1 MKILLFVN
9 TVQDFKNSNN
19 LGGIEILNYEL
30 FNYLKKKHDIILSNK
45 ISKKILNIYWDII
58 ISSNDARIF
67 NQVKTK
73 RKILWLHNK
82 LQLEK
87 AFRKKQLFSLLFNN
101 IEAIFVSKYLNEN
114 TSRLYNFSKRTVI
127 PNFLP
132 SIFEK
137 KNFSKN
143 KKNKKNLFVWSVQR
157 KLGLDEL
164 INVWKK
170 KIYSLNSNCELHI
183 FGVNYKNNKQIKY
196 NIFCHGKIPRQK
208 LLNFYK
214 KSIGMICLGYDETFC
229 LNAIEAMKMGLP
241 IVSLGKTALNEI
253 IEDKKNGYLTDN
265 IDNID
270 KPIFNLINLNTPS
283 RDSLSKYCIKFASNY
298 SSNIIFKHW
307 EKLIC
312 SN

>member
-253 IEDKKNGYLTDN
+253 IEDRKNGYLTDN

-270 KPIFNLINLNTPS
+270 KPIFNLINLDTPS

>member
-9 TVQDFKNSNN
+9 TIQNFKNHNS

-30 FNYLKKKHDIILSNK
+30 YKYLKKKHKIILSN
-45 ISKKILNIYWDII
+45 ILSKKILTVNWDIV
-58 ISSNDARIF
+58 ISSNDSRIF

-137 KNFSKN
+137 NKFLKN

-183 FGVNYKNNKQIKY
+183 FGVNYKNNKLIKY

-253 IEDKKNGYLTDN
+253 IEDRKNGYLTDN

-270 KPIFNLINLNTPS
+270 KPIFNLINLDTPS
-283 RDSLSKYCIKFASNY
+283 RNSLSKYCIKFASNY
-298 SSNIIFKHW
+298 NSNIIFKDW

-312 SN
+312 ST

>member
-9 TVQDFKNSNN
+9 TVQSFKNHNT

-30 FNYLKKKHDIILSNK
+30 YKYLKKKHKIILSN
-45 ISKKILNIYWDII
+45 ILSKKILTVNWDIV
-58 ISSNDARIF
+58 ISSNDSRIF
-67 NQVKTK
+67 NLVKTK

-87 AFRKKQLFSLLFNN
+87 AFRKKQLFSLLFNK

-132 SIFEK
+132 SIFQ
-137 KNFSKN
+137 KNKFSKN
-143 KKNKKNLFVWSVQR
+143 KKKKKNLFVWSVQR

-183 FGVNYKNNKQIKY
+183 FGVNYKNNQLIKY

-241 IVSLGKTALNEI
+241 IVTLGKTALNEI
-253 IEDKKNGYLTDN
+253 IEDKKNGYLVDN
-265 IDNID
+265 INNID
-270 KPIFNLINLNTPS
+270 KPIINLINLDTP
-283 RDSLSKYCIKFASNY
+283 RKDSLSKYCVKFASNY
-298 SSNIIFKHW
+298 NSNIIFKDW

>member
-137 KNFSKN
+137 KKFSKN

>member
-1 MKILLFVN
+1 MLVNILMKIHL
-9 TVQDFKNSNN
+9 DF
-19 LGGIEILNYEL
+19 II
-30 FNYLKKKHDIILSNK
+30 FLKGFL
-45 ISKKILNIYWDII
+45 
-58 ISSNDARIF
+58 
-67 NQVKTK
+67 
-73 RKILWLHNK
+73 
-82 LQLEK
+82 
-87 AFRKKQLFSLLFNN
+87 
-101 IEAIFVSKYLNEN
+101 
-114 TSRLYNFSKRTVI
+114 VI

-137 KNFSKN
+137 NKFSKN
-143 KKNKKNLFVWSVQR
+143 KKKKKNLFVWSVQR

-183 FGVNYKNNKQIKY
+183 FGVNYKNNQLIKY

-241 IVSLGKTALNEI
+241 IVTLGKTALNEI
-253 IEDKKNGYLTDN
+253 IEDKKNGYLVDN
-265 IDNID
+265 INNID
-270 KPIFNLINLNTPS
+270 KPIINLINLNTP
-283 RDSLSKYCIKFASNY
+283 RKDSLSKYCVKFASNY
-298 SSNIIFKHW
+298 NSNIIFKDW

>member
-9 TVQDFKNSNN
+9 TIQNFKNHNS

-30 FNYLKKKHDIILSNK
+30 YKYLKKKHKIILSNSL
-45 ISKKILNIYWDII
+45 SKKILTVNWDIV
-58 ISSNDARIF
+58 ISSNDSRIF

-101 IEAIFVSKYLNEN
+101 IEAIFVSQYLNEN

-137 KNFSKN
+137 NKFLKN

-183 FGVNYKNNKQIKY
+183 FGVNYKNNKLIKY
-196 NIFCHGKIPRQK
+196 NIFCHGRIPRQK
-208 LLNFYK
+208 LLNFYE

-229 LNAIEAMKMGLP
+229 LNAIEAMKIGLP
-241 IVSLGKTALNEI
+241 IISLGKTALNEI
-253 IEDKKNGYLTDN
+253 IEDKKNGYLIDN

-270 KPIFNLINLNTPS
+270 KPIFNLINLDTPR

-298 SSNIIFKHW
+298 NSNIIFKDW

>member
-9 TVQDFKNSNN
+9 TIQNLNN
-19 LGGIEILNYEL
+19 PKYLGGIEILNYEL
-30 FNYLKKKHDIILSNK
+30 YKYLKKKHKIILSN
-45 ISKKILNIYWDII
+45 ILSKKILTVNWDIV
-58 ISSNDARIF
+58 ISSNDSRIF

-137 KNFSKN
+137 NKFLKN

-183 FGVNYKNNKQIKY
+183 FGVNYKNNKLVKY

-265 IDNID
+265 INNID
-270 KPIFNLINLNTPS
+270 KPIFNLINLDKS
-283 RDSLSKYCIKFASNY
+283 RRESLSKYCIKFASNY
-298 SSNIIFKHW
+298 NSNIIFKDW

-312 SN
+312 ST

>member
-1 MKILLFVN
+1 MKILLYVN
-9 TVQDFKNSNN
+9 TTQNLNN
-19 LGGIEILNYEL
+19 HNTLGGIEILNYEL
-30 FNYLKKKHDIILSNK
+30 YKYLKKKHKIILSN
-45 ISKKILNIYWDII
+45 ILSKKILAVNWDIV
-58 ISSNDARIF
+58 ISSNDSRIF

-137 KNFSKN
+137 NKFSKN
-143 KKNKKNLFVWSVQR
+143 MKNKKNLFVWSVQR

-183 FGVNYKNNKQIKY
+183 FGVNYKNNKLIKY

-229 LNAIEAMKMGLP
+229 LNAIEAMRMGLP
-241 IVSLGKTALNEI
+241 IITLGKTALNEI
-253 IEDKKNGYLTDN
+253 IEDKKNGYLIDS

-270 KPIFNLINLNTPS
+270 KPIINLINLNSP
-283 RDSLSKYCIKFASNY
+283 RRVFLSKYCVKFASNY
-298 SSNIIFKHW
+298 NSNIIFKDW

>member
-1 MKILLFVN
+1 MKILLYVN
-9 TVQDFKNSNN
+9 TSQNLDNSNY

-30 FNYLKKKHDIILSNK
+30 YKYLKKKHKIILSN
-45 ISKKILNIYWDII
+45 ILSKKILTVNWDIV
-58 ISSNDARIF
+58 ISSNDSRIF

-114 TSRLYNFSKRTVI
+114 TSRFYNFSKRTVI

-137 KNFSKN
+137 NKFSKN
-143 KKNKKNLFVWSVQR
+143 KKKKKNLFVWSVQR

-183 FGVNYKNNKQIKY
+183 FGVNYKNNKLIKY

-253 IEDKKNGYLTDN
+253 IEDKKNGYLVDN
-265 IDNID
+265 INNID
-270 KPIFNLINLNTPS
+270 KPIINLINLDTP
-283 RDSLSKYCIKFASNY
+283 RKDSLSKYCVKFASNY
-298 SSNIIFKHW
+298 NSNIIFKDW

>member
-9 TVQDFKNSNN
+9 TNQNLKRPNY
-19 LGGIEILNYEL
+19 LGGIEILNFEL
-30 FNYLKKKHDIILSNK
+30 YKYFKKKHKIILSNI
-45 ISKKILNIYWDII
+45 ISRKILATNWDIV
-58 ISSNDARIF
+58 ISSNDSRIF
-67 NQVKTK
+67 NQIKTK

-127 PNFLP
+127 PNFIP

-137 KNFSKN
+137 NKFSKN

-183 FGVNYKNNKQIKY
+183 FGVNYKNNKLIKY
-196 NIFCHGKIPRQK
+196 NIFCHGKIPRHK

-253 IEDKKNGYLTDN
+253 IEDKKNGYLTDS

-270 KPIFNLINLNTPS
+270 KPIFNLIDLDTPR

-298 SSNIIFKHW
+298 NSNIIFKDW

>member
-9 TVQDFKNSNN
+9 TVQSFKNHNT

-30 FNYLKKKHDIILSNK
+30 YKYLKKKHKIILSN
-45 ISKKILNIYWDII
+45 ILSKKILTVNWDIV
-58 ISSNDARIF
+58 ISSNDSIIF

-87 AFRKKQLFSLLFNN
+87 AFRKKQLFSLLFNK
-101 IEAIFVSKYLNEN
+101 IEAVFVSKYLNEN
-114 TSRLYNFSKRTVI
+114 TSRFYNFSKRIVI

-137 KNFSKN
+137 NKFSKN
-143 KKNKKNLFVWSVQR
+143 KKKKKNLFVWSVQR

-183 FGVNYKNNKQIKY
+183 FGVNYKNNQLIKY

-241 IVSLGKTALNEI
+241 IVTLGKTALNEI
-253 IEDKKNGYLTDN
+253 IEDKKNGYLVDN
-265 IDNID
+265 INNID
-270 KPIFNLINLNTPS
+270 KPIINLMNLDTP
-283 RDSLSKYCIKFASNY
+283 RKDSLSKYCVKFASNY
-298 SSNIIFKHW
+298 NSNIIFKDW

>member
-9 TVQDFKNSNN
+9 TVQSFKNHNT

-30 FNYLKKKHDIILSNK
+30 YKYLKKKHKIILSN
-45 ISKKILNIYWDII
+45 ILSKKILTVNWDIV
-58 ISSNDARIF
+58 ISSNDSIIF

-87 AFRKKQLFSLLFNN
+87 AFRKKQLFSLLFNK
-101 IEAIFVSKYLNEN
+101 IEAVFVSKYLNEN

-137 KNFSKN
+137 NKFSKN
-143 KKNKKNLFVWSVQR
+143 KKKKKNLFVWSVQR

-183 FGVNYKNNKQIKY
+183 FGVNYKNNQLIKY

-241 IVSLGKTALNEI
+241 IVTLGKTALNEI
-253 IEDKKNGYLTDN
+253 IEDKKNGYLVDN
-265 IDNID
+265 INNID
-270 KPIFNLINLNTPS
+270 KPIINLMNLDTP
-283 RDSLSKYCIKFASNY
+283 RKDSLSKYCVKFASNY
-298 SSNIIFKHW
+298 NSNIIFKDW

>member
-9 TVQDFKNSNN
+9 TVQNFKNHNS

-30 FNYLKKKHDIILSNK
+30 YKYLKKKHKIILSNTL
-45 ISKKILNIYWDII
+45 SKKILTVNWDIV
-58 ISSNDARIF
+58 ISSNDSRIF
-67 NQVKTK
+67 DQVKTK
-73 RKILWLHNK
+73 RKIFWLHNK

-137 KNFSKN
+137 NKFSKN

-170 KIYSLNSNCELHI
+170 KIYSKNLNCELHI
-183 FGVNYKNNKQIKY
+183 FGVNYKNNKLVKY

-241 IVSLGKTALNEI
+241 IVSLGITALNEI
-253 IEDKKNGYLTDN
+253 IEDKKNGYLIDN

-270 KPIFNLINLNTPS
+270 KPIFNLINLDTAR
-283 RDSLSKYCIKFASNY
+283 RDTLSKYCIKFASNY
-298 SSNIIFKHW
+298 NSNIIFKDW

>member
-1 MKILLFVN
+1 MKILLYVN
-9 TVQDFKNSNN
+9 TSQNLDNSNY

-30 FNYLKKKHDIILSNK
+30 YKYLKKKHSIILSNSL
-45 ISKKILNIYWDII
+45 SKKILTMNWDIV
-58 ISSNDARIF
+58 ISSNDSRIF

-87 AFRKKQLFSLLFNN
+87 AFRKKQLFSLLFNK

-137 KNFSKN
+137 NKFSKK

-183 FGVNYKNNKQIKY
+183 FGVNYKNNKLIKY

-208 LLNFYK
+208 LLKFYK

-229 LNAIEAMKMGLP
+229 LNAIEAMKMGMP
-241 IVSLGKTALNEI
+241 IVTLGKTALKEI
-253 IEDKKNGYLTDN
+253 IKDKINGYL
-265 IDNID
+265 IDNISD
-270 KPIFNLINLNTPS
+270 IDIPIKNLINLDSN
-283 RDSLSKYCIKFASNY
+283 RRLSLSKYCVKFASNY
-298 SSNIIFKHW
+298 NSNIVFKDW
-307 EKLIC
+307 EKLIY
-312 SN
+312 ST

>member
-283 RDSLSKYCIKFASNY
+283 RDSLSKYCTKFASNY

>member
-270 KPIFNLINLNTPS
+270 KPIFNLINLDTPS

>member
-9 TVQDFKNSNN
+9 TVQSFKNHNS

-30 FNYLKKKHDIILSNK
+30 YKYLKKKHKIILSN
-45 ISKKILNIYWDII
+45 ILSKKILTMNWDIV
-58 ISSNDARIF
+58 ISSNDSRIF

-87 AFRKKQLFSLLFNN
+87 AFRKKQLFSLLFNK
-101 IEAIFVSKYLNEN
+101 IEAVFVSKYLNEN
-114 TSRLYNFSKRTVI
+114 TSRFYNFSKRTVI

-137 KNFSKN
+137 NKFSKN
-143 KKNKKNLFVWSVQR
+143 KKKKKNLFVWSVQR

-183 FGVNYKNNKQIKY
+183 FGVNYKNNQLIKY

-241 IVSLGKTALNEI
+241 IVTLGKTALNEI
-253 IEDKKNGYLTDN
+253 IEDKKNGYLVDN
-265 IDNID
+265 INNID
-270 KPIFNLINLNTPS
+270 KPIINLMNLDTP
-283 RDSLSKYCIKFASNY
+283 RKDSLSKYCVKFASNY
-298 SSNIIFKHW
+298 NSNIIFKDW

>member
-9 TVQDFKNSNN
+9 TVQNFKNHNS

-30 FNYLKKKHDIILSNK
+30 YKYLKKKHKIILSNSL
-45 ISKKILNIYWDII
+45 SKKILTVNWDIV
-58 ISSNDARIF
+58 ISSNDSRIF

-73 RKILWLHNK
+73 RKIFWLHNK

-101 IEAIFVSKYLNEN
+101 IEAVFVSKYLNKN

-137 KNFSKN
+137 NKSSKN

-183 FGVNYKNNKQIKY
+183 FGVNYKNNKLIKY
-196 NIFCHGKIPRQK
+196 NIFCHGRIPRQK

-253 IEDKKNGYLTDN
+253 IEDKKNGYLIDN
-265 IDNID
+265 INNID
-270 KPIFNLINLNTPS
+270 KPIFNLINLDTPR

-298 SSNIIFKHW
+298 NSNIIFKDW

>member
-9 TVQDFKNSNN
+9 TIQNFKNHNS

-30 FNYLKKKHDIILSNK
+30 YKYLKKKHKIILSNSL
-45 ISKKILNIYWDII
+45 SKKILTVNWDIV
-58 ISSNDARIF
+58 ISSNDSRIF

-101 IEAIFVSKYLNEN
+101 IEAIFVSQYLNEN

-137 KNFSKN
+137 NKFSKN

-183 FGVNYKNNKQIKY
+183 FGVNYKNNKLIKY
-196 NIFCHGKIPRQK
+196 NIFCHGRIPRQK
-208 LLNFYK
+208 LLNFYE

-229 LNAIEAMKMGLP
+229 LNAIEAMKIGLP

-253 IEDKKNGYLTDN
+253 IEDKKNGYLIDN

-270 KPIFNLINLNTPS
+270 KPIFNLINLDTPR

-298 SSNIIFKHW
+298 NSNIIFKDW

>member
-9 TVQDFKNSNN
+9 TVQNFKNHNS

-30 FNYLKKKHDIILSNK
+30 YKYLKKKHKIILSN
-45 ISKKILNIYWDII
+45 ILSKKILAVNWDIV
-58 ISSNDARIF
+58 ISSNDSRIF
-67 NQVKTK
+67 NHVKTK

-137 KNFSKN
+137 NKFSKN

-183 FGVNYKNNKQIKY
+183 FGVNYKNNKLIKY

-229 LNAIEAMKMGLP
+229 LNAIEAMKIGLP
-241 IVSLGKTALNEI
+241 VISFGKTALNEI
-253 IEDKKNGYLTDN
+253 IEDKKNGYLIDN

-270 KPIFNLINLNTPS
+270 KPIFNLINLDTP
-283 RDSLSKYCIKFASNY
+283 RRNSLSKYCIKFASNY
-298 SSNIIFKHW
+298 NSNIIFKDW

>member
-9 TVQDFKNSNN
+9 TVQGFKNSNN

-253 IEDKKNGYLTDN
+253 IEDRKNGYLTDN

-270 KPIFNLINLNTPS
+270 KPIFNLINLDTPS

>member
-9 TVQDFKNSNN
+9 TIQNFKNHNS

-30 FNYLKKKHDIILSNK
+30 YKYLKKKHKIILSN
-45 ISKKILNIYWDII
+45 ILSKKILTVNWDIV
-58 ISSNDARIF
+58 ISSNDSRIF

-73 RKILWLHNK
+73 RRILWLHNK

-137 KNFSKN
+137 NKFLKSK
-143 KKNKKNLFVWSVQR
+143 KHKKNLFVWSVQR

-270 KPIFNLINLNTPS
+270 KPIFNLINLDTPS

>member
-253 IEDKKNGYLTDN
+253 IEDKKNGYLVDN

-270 KPIFNLINLNTPS
+270 KPIFNLINLDTPS

>member
-1 MKILLFVN
+1 MKIFIFVN
-9 TVQDFKNSNN
+9 TNQNLESHSS

-30 FNYLKKKHDIILSNK
+30 YKYLKKEHKIILSNT
-45 ISKKILNIYWDII
+45 ISKKILTVNWDIV
-58 ISSNDARIF
+58 ISSNDSRIF
-67 NQVKTK
+67 NHIQTK

-101 IEAIFVSKYLNEN
+101 IEAVFVSKYLNKN

-137 KNFSKN
+137 NKFSKN

-183 FGVNYKNNKQIKY
+183 FGVNYKNNKLIKY

-253 IEDKKNGYLTDN
+253 IEDKKNGYLIDN
-265 IDNID
+265 INNID
-270 KPIFNLINLNTPS
+270 KPIFSLINLDTPR

-298 SSNIIFKHW
+298 NSNIIFKDW
-307 EKLIC
+307 EKLIY
-312 SN
+312 ST

>member
-1 MKILLFVN
+1 MKIFLFVN
-9 TVQDFKNSNN
+9 TIQNLKNPKY
-19 LGGIEILNYEL
+19 LGGIEILNFEL
-30 FNYLKKKHDIILSNK
+30 YKYFKKKHKIILSNI
-45 ISKKILNIYWDII
+45 ISRKILATNWDIV
-58 ISSNDARIF
+58 ISSNDSRIF
-67 NQVKTK
+67 NQIKTK

-101 IEAIFVSKYLNEN
+101 IETVFVSKYLNDN
-114 TSRLYNFSKRTVI
+114 TSRLYNFSKRIII

-137 KNFSKN
+137 SNFSKI

-157 KLGLDEL
+157 RLGLDEL

-170 KIYSLNSNCELHI
+170 KIYSINSNCELHI
-183 FGVNYKNNKQIKY
+183 FGVDYKNNKLIKY
-196 NIFCHGKIPRQK
+196 NIFCHGMIPRQK

-229 LNAIEAMKMGLP
+229 LNAIEAMRMGLP
-241 IVSLGKTALNEI
+241 IITLGKTALNEI
-253 IEDKKNGYLTDN
+253 IEDKKNGYLTDS

-270 KPIFNLINLNTPS
+270 KLIFNLIDLDTPR

-298 SSNIIFKHW
+298 NSNIIFKDW

>member
-9 TVQDFKNSNN
+9 TVQSFKNHNT

-30 FNYLKKKHDIILSNK
+30 YKYLKKKHKIILSN
-45 ISKKILNIYWDII
+45 ILSKKILTVNWDIV
-58 ISSNDARIF
+58 ISSNDSIIF

-87 AFRKKQLFSLLFNN
+87 AFRKKQLFSLLFNK
-101 IEAIFVSKYLNEN
+101 IEAVFVSKYLNEN

-137 KNFSKN
+137 NKFSKN
-143 KKNKKNLFVWSVQR
+143 KKKKKNLFVWSVQR

-183 FGVNYKNNKQIKY
+183 FGVNYKNNQLIKY

-241 IVSLGKTALNEI
+241 IVTLGKTALNEI
-253 IEDKKNGYLTDN
+253 IEDKKNGYLVDN
-265 IDNID
+265 INNID
-270 KPIFNLINLNTPS
+270 KPIINLINLDTP
-283 RDSLSKYCIKFASNY
+283 RKDSLSKYCVKFASNY
-298 SSNIIFKHW
+298 NSNIIFKDW

>member
-9 TVQDFKNSNN
+9 TIQNFKNHNS

-30 FNYLKKKHDIILSNK
+30 YKYLKKKHKIILSNSL
-45 ISKKILNIYWDII
+45 SKKILTVNWDIV
-58 ISSNDARIF
+58 ISSNDTRIF
-67 NQVKTK
+67 NQVNTK

-137 KNFSKN
+137 NKFLKN

-183 FGVNYKNNKQIKY
+183 FGVNYKNNKLIKY
-196 NIFCHGKIPRQK
+196 NIFCHGRIPRQK

-229 LNAIEAMKMGLP
+229 LNAIEAMKIGLP

-253 IEDKKNGYLTDN
+253 IEDKKNGYLIDN

-270 KPIFNLINLNTPS
+270 KPIFNLINLDTPR

-298 SSNIIFKHW
+298 NSNIIFKDW

>member
-9 TVQDFKNSNN
+9 TIQNLKNPKY
-19 LGGIEILNYEL
+19 LGGIEILNFEL
-30 FNYLKKKHDIILSNK
+30 YKYFKKKHKIILSNI
-45 ISKKILNIYWDII
+45 ISKKILTTNWDIV
-58 ISSNDARIF
+58 ISSNDSRIF
-67 NQVKTK
+67 NQIKTK

-101 IEAIFVSKYLNEN
+101 IETVFVSKYLNDN
-114 TSRLYNFSKRTVI
+114 TSRLYNFSKRIII

-137 KNFSKN
+137 SNFSKI

-157 KLGLDEL
+157 RLGLDEL

-183 FGVNYKNNKQIKY
+183 FGVDYKNNKLMKY
-196 NIFCHGKIPRQK
+196 NIFCHGMIPRQK

-241 IVSLGKTALNEI
+241 IVSLGKTALKEI
-253 IEDKKNGYLTDN
+253 IKDKINGYL
-265 IDNID
+265 IDNISD
-270 KPIFNLINLNTPS
+270 IDLPIMNLINL
-283 RDSLSKYCIKFASNY
+283 DSYRRLSISKNCIKFASNY
-298 SSNIIFKHW
+298 NSNIVFNDWKRLIF
-307 EKLIC
+307 
-312 SN
+312 SS

>member
-137 KNFSKN
+137 KKFSKN

-270 KPIFNLINLNTPS
+270 KPIFNLINLDTPS

>member
-9 TVQDFKNSNN
+9 TIQNFKNHDS

-30 FNYLKKKHDIILSNK
+30 YKYLKKKHKIILSN
-45 ISKKILNIYWDII
+45 ILSKKILAVNWDIV
-58 ISSNDARIF
+58 ISSNDSRIF
-67 NQVKTK
+67 NHVKTK

-137 KNFSKN
+137 NKFSKN

-183 FGVNYKNNKQIKY
+183 FGVNYKNNKLIKY

-270 KPIFNLINLNTPS
+270 KPIFNLINLDTLR

-298 SSNIIFKHW
+298 NSNIIFKDW

>member
-137 KNFSKN
+137 KNF
-143 KKNKKNLFVWSVQR
+143 
-157 KLGLDEL
+157 
-164 INVWKK
+164 
-170 KIYSLNSNCELHI
+170 
-183 FGVNYKNNKQIKY
+183 
-196 NIFCHGKIPRQK
+196 
-208 LLNFYK
+208 
-214 KSIGMICLGYDETFC
+214 
-229 LNAIEAMKMGLP
+229 
-241 IVSLGKTALNEI
+241 
-253 IEDKKNGYLTDN
+253 
-265 IDNID
+265 
-270 KPIFNLINLNTPS
+270 
-283 RDSLSKYCIKFASNY
+283 
-298 SSNIIFKHW
+298 
-307 EKLIC
+307 
-312 SN
+312 

>member
-9 TVQDFKNSNN
+9 TIQNFKNHNS

-30 FNYLKKKHDIILSNK
+30 YKYLKKKHSIILSNSL
-45 ISKKILNIYWDII
+45 SKKILTMNWDIV
-58 ISSNDARIF
+58 ISSNDSRIF

-132 SIFEK
+132 NIFENNK
-137 KNFSKN
+137 FSKN
-143 KKNKKNLFVWSVQR
+143 KKNKKSLFVWSVQR

-170 KIYSLNSNCELHI
+170 KIYPLNSNCELHI
-183 FGVNYKNNKQIKY
+183 FGVNFKNNKLIKY

-229 LNAIEAMKMGLP
+229 LNAIEAMKVGLP
-241 IVSLGKTALNEI
+241 VISLGKTALKEI
-253 IEDKKNGYLTDN
+253 IKDKINGYL
-265 IDNID
+265 IDNISD
-270 KPIFNLINLNTPS
+270 IDIPIKNLVNLDS
-283 RDSLSKYCIKFASNY
+283 YRRLSLSKYCIKFASNY
-298 SSNIIFKHW
+298 NSNIVFKDW
-307 EKLIC
+307 EKLIY
-312 SN
+312 ST